1 MLRIHCQLNKNTL
14 FDSDPRQIPF
24 VNSVETTHHS
34 PAKPVVVSTTPQAE
48 IAYSGIRYMFSNKG
62 VYWVIESS
70 TSQISTMITVVQL
83 VMITLIITTS
93 LKYPAAVG

>member
-1 MLRIHCQLNKNTL
+1 
-14 FDSDPRQIPF
+14 
-24 VNSVETTHHS
+24 
-34 PAKPVVVSTTPQAE
+34 
-48 IAYSGIRYMFSNKG
+48 MFSNKG